1 VPIKNIFKGV
11 QSRIIQPLLTQLQN
25 HRDRALEIPWKFAQ
39 VGFLLLAFLPTWGV
53 ISIVIALLGT
63 WKQKFKHIIHNPIN
77 KGFGILSIL
86 LIITACFA
94 VLPGEAFL
102 GLANI
107 LPFFALFAAFSEL
120 IQTPQQ
126 LRQMSW
132 LFVMSSVPVFL
143 VGLGQQFF
151 SWQGP
156 AILHDF
162 LGWGLQLH
170 GNPPGRM
177 SAVFMHANLLAFY
190 TIIVFILALGL
201 LLETYQEVIRKKEE
215 GRGEKEEGRR
225 NKEEGRGEKEEGN
238 FPITNYLL
246 PITNYRLPIPHYLL
260 PITNYLL
267 PIPHYLLSILFLSF
281 VIVGNGVALIFTNS
295 RNAWGLAVF
304 SCLAFALYLGL
315 KKLIVI
321 VTTITGLIL
330 WSAFGP
336 NPVKSWLQKIIP
348 PFFWARLNDQ
358 MYPDRPIATLRTTQ
372 WQFTLNMIQQRP
384 FTGWGLRNFSPL
396 YEVVTHENLQHPH
409 NLFLMLTA
417 ETGIITMLL
426 LSGLIGVIMTQACLF
441 LIQSYRKSQH
451 NLIFFSY
458 TIAFTSC
465 IIFNMMD
472 VTLFDLRSNTLGWLL
487 LSAIAGIMFSRNSQ
501 GRNPVSL

>member
-1 VPIKNIFKGV
+1 MKIKKKFNPF
-11 QSRIIQPLLTQLQN
+11 QTSIIKPLLGKLQN

-39 VGFLLLAFLPTWGV
+39 VGFLLLAFLPTWGI
-53 ISIVIALLGT
+53 ISLAIALLGT

-77 KGFGILSIL
+77 KGFGVLSIL

-94 VLPGEAFL
+94 VLPGDAFL
-102 GLANI
+102 GLANL
-107 LPFFALFAAFSEL
+107 LPFFAVFAAFSEL

-132 LFVMSSVPVFL
+132 LFVLSSVPVFL
-143 VGLGQQFF
+143 VGLGQQFL

-156 AILHDF
+156 EILHGF
-162 LGWGLQLH
+162 LGWVLQLH

-177 SAVFMHANLLAFY
+177 SAVFMHANILAFY
-190 TIIVFILALGL
+190 SIIVFILALAL
-201 LLETYQEVIRKKEE
+201 LLETYQEGRGKKEEGRRKKEE
-215 GRGEKEEGRR
+215 GRGKKEEE
-225 NKEEGRGEKEEGN
+225 NLLISHSP
-238 FPITNYLL
+238 FPIPHSPL
-246 PITNYRLPIPHYLL
+246 PITHSPFPI
-260 PITNYLL
+260 I
-267 PIPHYLLSILFLSF
+267 FLSF

-304 SCLAFALYLGL
+304 ACLAFALYLGL
-315 KKLIVI
+315 KKIILI
-321 VTTITGLIL
+321 VTTITALIL
-330 WSAFGP
+330 WSAFGQ
-336 NPVKSWLQKIIP
+336 NPVKSWLQRIIP

-426 LSGLIGVIMTQACLF
+426 LCGMIGIIMTQACLF
-441 LIQSYRKSQH
+441 LIHSYRQSQH
-451 NLIFFSY
+451 NLMFFSY
-458 TIAFTSC
+458 TIALTSC

-487 LSAIAGIMFSRNSQ
+487 LSAIAGIIFGKKLS
-501 GRNPVSL
+501 VE

>member
-1 VPIKNIFKGV
+1 VPIKNIFNLV
-11 QSRIIQPLLTQLQN
+11 QSSIIKPILTQLQN

-53 ISIVIALLGT
+53 ICIAIALLGT
-63 WKQKFKHIIHNPIN
+63 WKQKFHKIIHNPIN

-86 LIITACFA
+86 LIITAFFA
-94 VLPGEAFL
+94 VLPGDAFL
-102 GLANI
+102 GLANL

-156 AILHDF
+156 EILHSF
-162 LGWGLQLH
+162 LGWGLELH

-190 TIIVFILALGL
+190 TTIVFILALGL
-201 LLETYQEVIRKKEE
+201 FIETYQEGRGKKEEGRRKKEEVIRKKEE
-215 GRGEKEEGRR
+215 GRRKKEEGH
-225 NKEEGRGEKEEGN
+225 
-238 FPITNYLL
+238 FPITDYPFPL
-246 PITNYRLPIPHYLL
+246 
-260 PITNYLL
+260 
-267 PIPHYLLSILFLSF
+267 LFLSL

-295 RNAWGLAVF
+295 RNAWGLAIF
-304 SCLAFALYLGL
+304 ACLAFALYLGL
-315 KKLIVI
+315 KKFLAI
-321 VTTITGLIL
+321 VTTITGVIL
-330 WSAFGP
+330 WSSFGP

-348 PFFWARLNDQ
+348 AFFWARLNDE
-358 MYPDRPIATLRTTQ
+358 MYPDRPWGTLRTTQ

-396 YEVVTHENLQHPH
+396 YEVVTHEKLQHPH

-426 LSGLIGVIMTQACLF
+426 LSGLIGVIMTQAFLF
-441 LIQSYRKSQH
+441 LIQNYRKSQH
-451 NLIFFSY
+451 NLMFFSY
-458 TIAFTSC
+458 TIAFTAC
-465 IIFNMMD
+465 IIFNTMD

-487 LSAIAGIMFSRNSQ
+487 LSAIAGIIFSRNSQ
-501 GRNPVSL
+501 GRNPVSIAEE

>member
-11 QSRIIQPLLTQLQN
+11 KSRIIKPLLTQLQN

-53 ISIVIALLGT
+53 ICIAIALLGS

-102 GLANI
+102 GLANL

-215 GRGEKEEGRR
+215 GRRK
-225 NKEEGRGEKEEGN
+225 KEEGRGEKEEGGGN
-238 FPITNYLL
+238 PHYL
-246 PITNYRLPIPHYLL
+246 LPIPHYQL

-304 SCLAFALYLGL
+304 ACLAFALYLGF
-315 KKLIVI
+315 KKIIVI

-441 LIQSYRKSQH
+441 LIQSYRESQH
-451 NLIFFSY
+451 NLILFSY
-458 TIAFTSC
+458 TIALTSC

-487 LSAIAGIMFSRNSQ
+487 LSAIAGIIFSRNS
-501 GRNPVSL
+501 L

>member
-1 VPIKNIFKGV
+1 MPIQNIVKGV
-11 QSRIIQPLLTQLQN
+11 QSRIIKPLLTQLQN

-39 VGFLLLAFLPTWGV
+39 VGFFLLAFLPTWGV
-53 ISIVIALLGT
+53 ISIAIALLGT

-77 KGFGILSIL
+77 KGFGLLSIL

-102 GLANI
+102 GLANL

-120 IQTPQQ
+120 IQTHQQ

-132 LFVMSSVPVFL
+132 LFVISSVPVFL

-201 LLETYQEVIRKKEE
+201 FIETYQEVIRKKKE
-215 GRGEKEEGRR
+215 GRGEKEERH
-225 NKEEGRGEKEEGN
+225 
-238 FPITNYLL
+238 FPITHYLL
-246 PITNYRLPIPHYLL
+246 PITNYRLPIPHYRL
-260 PITNYLL
+260 PITDYRL
-267 PIPHYLLSILFLSF
+267 PLIFLSL

-304 SCLAFALYLGL
+304 ACLAFALYLGW

-426 LSGLIGVIMTQACLF
+426 LCGMIGVIMTQACLF
-441 LIQSYRKSQH
+441 LIQRYRESQH
-451 NLIFFSY
+451 NLILFSY
-458 TIAFTSC
+458 TIALTSC

-501 GRNPVSL
+501 GRNPVSIAEE

>member
-1 VPIKNIFKGV
+1 VPIKNIFNWV
-11 QSRIIQPLLTQLQN
+11 QSIIIKPLFTQLQN

-39 VGFLLLAFLPTWGV
+39 VGFLLLPFLPTWGV
-53 ISIVIALLGT
+53 ISLAIALLGT
-63 WKQKFKHIIHNPIN
+63 WKQKFNKIIHNPIN

-102 GLANI
+102 GLANL

-132 LFVMSSVPVFL
+132 LFVLSSVPVFL
-143 VGLGQQFF
+143 VGLGQQFG
-151 SWQGP
+151 SWHGQG
-156 AILHDF
+156 ILHDF
-162 LGWGLQLH
+162 LGWRLELH

-177 SAVFMHANLLAFY
+177 SAVFMHANILAFY
-190 TIIVFILALGL
+190 SIIVFILALGL
-201 LLETYQEVIRKKEE
+201 FIETYQERRRKKEE
-215 GRGEKEEGRR
+215 GSP
-225 NKEEGRGEKEEGN
+225 NPQS
-238 FPITNYLL
+238 PIPSPHSLL
-246 PITNYRLPIPHYLL
+246 PLI
-260 PITNYLL
+260 
-267 PIPHYLLSILFLSF
+267 FLSL
-281 VIVGNGVALIFTNS
+281 VIVGNGVVLIFTNS

-304 SCLAFALYLGL
+304 ACLAFALYLGF

-426 LSGLIGVIMTQACLF
+426 LCGIIGVIITQACLF
-441 LIQSYRKSQH
+441 LIQSYRESQH
-451 NLIFFSY
+451 NLILFSY

-487 LSAIAGIMFSRNSQ
+487 LSAIAGIMFARNSQ

>member
-1 VPIKNIFKGV
+1 VPIKNIFKWV
-11 QSRIIQPLLTQLQN
+11 QSSIIKPLLTKLQN
-25 HRDRALEIPWKFAQ
+25 HHDRALEIPWKFAQ
-39 VGFLLLAFLPTWGV
+39 VGFLLLPFLPTWGV
-53 ISIVIALLGT
+53 ICIAIALLGT
-63 WKQKFKHIIHNPIN
+63 WKQKFHKIIHNPIN

-102 GLANI
+102 GLANL

-126 LRQMSW
+126 LRQISW

-143 VGLGQQFF
+143 VGLGQQFC

-201 LLETYQEVIRKKEE
+201 FIERYEEGRRKKEE
-215 GRGEKEEGRR
+215 GRGEKEEGH
-225 NKEEGRGEKEEGN
+225 
-238 FPITNYLL
+238 FPITD
-246 PITNYRLPIPHYLL
+246 YRLPITDYRL
-260 PITNYLL
+260 PL
-267 PIPHYLLSILFLSF
+267 LFLSL

-304 SCLAFALYLGL
+304 ACLAFALYLGF

-396 YEVVTHENLQHPH
+396 YEVVTHENIQHPH

-426 LSGLIGVIMTQACLF
+426 FCGMIGVIMTQACLF
-441 LIQSYRKSQH
+441 LIQSYRESQH
-451 NLIFFSY
+451 NLILFSY

>member
-1 VPIKNIFKGV
+1 VPIKIFFNWV
-11 QSRIIQPLLTQLQN
+11 QSSIIKPLLTKLQN
-25 HRDRALEIPWKFAQ
+25 HHDRALEIPWKFAQ
-39 VGFLLLAFLPTWGV
+39 VGFLLLPFLPTWGV
-53 ISIVIALLGT
+53 ISLAIALLGT
-63 WKQKFKHIIHNPIN
+63 WKQKFNHIIHNPIN

-102 GLANI
+102 GLANL

-120 IQTPQQ
+120 IQTHQQ

-132 LFVMSSVPVFL
+132 LFVISSVPVFL

-201 LLETYQEVIRKKEE
+201 FIERYEEGRRKKEE

-225 NKEEGRGEKEEGN
+225 KKEEEH
-238 FPITNYLL
+238 F
-246 PITNYRLPIPHYLL
+246 PITNYRLPITDYRLTL
-260 PITNYLL
+260 
-267 PIPHYLLSILFLSF
+267 LFLSL
-281 VIVGNGVALIFTNS
+281 VIVGNSVALIFTNS

-304 SCLAFALYLGL
+304 ACLAFALYLGW

-330 WSAFGP
+330 WSAFGT

-426 LSGLIGVIMTQACLF
+426 LCGMIGVIMTQACLF
-441 LIQSYRKSQH
+441 LIQRYRESQH
-451 NLIFFSY
+451 NLILFSY
-458 TIAFTSC
+458 TIALTSC

>member
-1 VPIKNIFKGV
+1 VPIQNIVKGV
-11 QSRIIQPLLTQLQN
+11 QSRIIKPLLTQLQN

-39 VGFLLLAFLPTWGV
+39 VGFFLLAFLPTWGV
-53 ISIVIALLGT
+53 ISIAIALLGT

-77 KGFGILSIL
+77 KGFGLLSIL

-102 GLANI
+102 GLANL

-120 IQTPQQ
+120 IQTHQQ

-132 LFVMSSVPVFL
+132 LFVISSVPVFL

-201 LLETYQEVIRKKEE
+201 FIETYQEVIRKKKE
-215 GRGEKEEGRR
+215 GRGEKEERH
-225 NKEEGRGEKEEGN
+225 
-238 FPITNYLL
+238 FPITHYLL
-246 PITNYRLPIPHYLL
+246 PITNYRLPIPHYRL
-260 PITNYLL
+260 PITDYRL
-267 PIPHYLLSILFLSF
+267 PLIFLSL

-304 SCLAFALYLGL
+304 ACLAFALYLGW

-426 LSGLIGVIMTQACLF
+426 LCGMIGVIMTQACLF
-441 LIQSYRKSQH
+441 LIQRYRESQH
-451 NLIFFSY
+451 NLILFSY
-458 TIAFTSC
+458 TIALTSC

-501 GRNPVSL
+501 GRNPVSIAEE

>member
-1 VPIKNIFKGV
+1 MPIKKNFNWV
-11 QSRIIQPLLTQLQN
+11 QSIIIKPLLTQLQN

-39 VGFLLLAFLPTWGV
+39 GGFLLLPFLPTWGV
-53 ISIVIALLGT
+53 ISIAIALLGT

-102 GLANI
+102 GLANL

-132 LFVMSSVPVFL
+132 LFVLSSVPVFL
-143 VGLGQQFF
+143 VGLGQQFG

-156 AILHDF
+156 EILHDF
-162 LGWGLQLH
+162 LGWRLELH

-190 TIIVFILALGL
+190 SIIVFILALGL
-201 LLETYQEVIRKKEE
+201 FIETYQEGRRKKEE
-215 GRGEKEEGRR
+215 GSP
-225 NKEEGRGEKEEGN
+225 NPQS
-238 FPITNYLL
+238 PIPSPQSLL
-246 PITNYRLPIPHYLL
+246 PII
-260 PITNYLL
+260 
-267 PIPHYLLSILFLSF
+267 FLSL

-304 SCLAFALYLGL
+304 ACLAFALYLGF

-348 PFFWARLNDQ
+348 PFLWARLNDQ

-426 LSGLIGVIMTQACLF
+426 FSGIIGVIITQACF
-441 LIQSYRKSQH
+441 SLIQSYRESQQ

-487 LSAIAGIMFSRNSQ
+487 LSAIAGIMFARNSP
-501 GRNPVSL
+501 GRNPVSLPKPGF